1 MRVRAP
7 RRAARTHNAY
17 ATCTRRLGARLA
29 AWNLRPLDI
38 FCGPVGSGRVRFV
51 CLVRSAYIIVVFV
64 RAARPAQTIVH
75 NGLDRECVAA
85 KEQAHP
91 TLIMH
96 QEMPIPAPSP
106 SLPSTEHC
114 RHHGCRRQA
123 PRRPARPRPPRR
135 HPRRQHR
142 RPTATQ
148 PAPLNYRSF
157 PVVEES
163 GGRHVP
169 PGRLH
174 RQPLWR
180 ALQPLCHA
188 QRRRPALLGARTRAQ
203 ATIAPWQRSTMD
215 RACTRAAWTPRR
227 TTLTPPQRFSGSAR
241 MRFPA
246 ASTQTP
252 PTYADANVDA
262 GNCAF
267 CGCVVCGV

>member
-1 MRVRAP
+1 MIAAP
-7 RRAARTHNAY
+7 GDANTGSLPISTVNRTLSPP
-17 ATCTRRLGARLA
+17 RL
-29 AWNLRPLDI
+29 
-38 FCGPVGSGRVRFV
+38 
-51 CLVRSAYIIVVFV
+51 
-64 RAARPAQTIVH
+64 
-75 NGLDRECVAA
+75 
-85 KEQAHP
+85 
-91 TLIMH
+91 
-96 QEMPIPAPSP
+96 PSP
-106 SLPSTEHC
+106 SPPPPCSPSPPS
-114 RHHGCRRQA
+114 A
-123 PRRPARPRPPRR
+123 PPAPPA
-135 HPRRQHR
+135 PLQHR
-142 RPTATQ
+142 RPTAAQ

-188 QRRRPALLGARTRAQ
+188 QRRRPALLGCKNESAQ